1 MRYFYIVKVSANERL
16 CLLGCF
22 VQTWR
27 HDFDLVWWVVVAFHR
42 KRSFIQMWYL
52 NSCTELYPIIR
63 KNVHPTSHLNVNIM
77 QTRQQ
82 SCPLLWS
89 SSDRNWIINYSKSFE
104 SLIPFTHV
112 GVFKDKYPHVNK
124 RWCTCTRT
132 HTGTHTHVLWMLSVT
147 TYPVGTGCLPLL
159 HKQYTRTTLYNW
171 FFGITWPLLNLF
183 TLNHATHYTGNE
195 LKPKRQSRAPHL
207 SLFNVNH

>member
-52 NSCTELYPIIR
+52 NSCTEFYPIIR
-63 KNVHPTSHLNVNIM
+63 KKCAPHEPFNREYHADTSTVMSIVVVVQWQKLN
-77 QTRQQ
+77 
-82 SCPLLWS
+82 
-89 SSDRNWIINYSKSFE
+89 NYSKSFE

-124 RWCTCTRT
+124 RWCTRT

-147 TYPVGTGCLPLL
+147 TYPFGTGCLPLL
-159 HKQYTRTTLYNW
+159 RKQYTRTTLYNW
-171 FFGITWPLLNLF
+171 FFRITWPLLNLS
-183 TLNHATHYTGNE
+183 TLNLDTHYTGNE
-195 LKPKRQSRAPHL
+195 LKPKRQSCAPHL
-207 SLFNVNH
+207 SLFNGNH